1 MDLISYL
8 RSDKG
13 CPWDRKQTHD
23 SLKKHLLEE
32 TYEVIDAID
41 RNNTEDLKEELG
53 DLLLQ
58 IALHCQ
64 IEIENNSFD
73 ERDVI
78 DSISSKIIRRHPYV
92 FDNTLLEGEDT
103 SKVWNEVKKEEKS
116 YSNFSQTMESVP
128 KVFPALLYANKI
140 QSRAKNANFDFEN
153 YNQALDKIYEELNEL
168 KNEINN
174 DEDKLFMEAGD
185 LLFSVVNT
193 LRILGI
199 NSEEALK
206 ASTNKFILR
215 FSMME
220 KLIEGDNND
229 ITGLK
234 AEILEKYWE
243 KAKLLLK

>member
-1 MDLISYL
+1 
-8 RSDKG
+8 
-13 CPWDRKQTHD
+13 
-23 SLKKHLLEE
+23 
-32 TYEVIDAID
+32 
-41 RNNTEDLKEELG
+41 
-53 DLLLQ
+53 
-58 IALHCQ
+58 
-64 IEIENNSFD
+64 
-73 ERDVI
+73 
-78 DSISSKIIRRHPYV
+78 
-92 FDNTLLEGEDT
+92 
-103 SKVWNEVKKEEKS
+103 
-116 YSNFSQTMESVP
+116 MESVP

-153 YNQALDKIYEELNEL
+153 YNQAIDKIYEELNEL

-174 DEDKLFMEAGD
+174 DEDQLFMEAGD

-193 LRILGI
+193 LRLLDI

-206 ASTNKFILR
+206 ASTNKFISR